1 LRLLVAGAGAIG
13 QWLGARLLE
22 ARHDV
27 TLLTTA
33 RHRDAIAKDGLCVRG
48 ETSLCVD
55 PTVATDAAA
64 LRPGFDAIV
73 LTAKAYRTA
82 PLAAATARLLAPGG
96 VYATLQNGLGN
107 AEKLARHLPVDR
119 IAVATT
125 SHGVDVEAPGKL
137 VHTGLGGFRV
147 GPMAPAGAEAARTLH
162 GLLADAALAPAW
174 ADQMRGWTWQKAILN
189 SGINPVG
196 ALHGATNG
204 DILARAELR
213 GLAQGLIDEAEAL
226 ARRARVPIP
235 DGDLRALA
243 LDVLGRTQ
251 ANRNSML
258 QDVAAR
264 RPTETEQITGRL
276 VRLGE
281 KLLASM
287 PRSDAVY
294 GRMKDLE
301 SGYLGADAATRL
313 AWDELPFE
321 ADPF

>member
-1 LRLLVAGAGAIG
+1 MKVLVAGAGAIG

-27 TLLTTA
+27 TLLTTS

-48 ETSLCVD
+48 ETNLCVD
-55 PTVATDAAA
+55 PAVAVDVRD
-64 LRPGFDAIV
+64 LKPGFEAVV

-82 PLAAATARLLAPGG
+82 ELAAATVPLLAPGG
-96 VYATLQNGLGN
+96 LYATLQNGLGN
-107 AEKLARHLPVDR
+107 AEKLARLLPAAR
-119 IAVATT
+119 IVVATT
-125 SHGVDVEAPGKL
+125 SHGVDLEAPGKL

-147 GPMAPAGAEAARTLH
+147 GPMEPAGAEAARAFH
-162 GLLADAALAPAW
+162 GLLADAGLAPAW
-174 ADQMRGWTWQKAILN
+174 ADAMRGWVWQKAILN
-189 SGINPVG
+189 SGVNPVG
-196 ALHGATNG
+196 ALHGAPNG
-204 DILARAELR
+204 AILDRDDLR
-213 GLAQGLIDEAEAL
+213 GLTLGLVAEAEAL
-226 ARRARVPIP
+226 ARRARVPLP
-235 DGDLRALA
+235 EGDLGALT
-243 LDVLGRTQ
+243 LQVLERTR

-281 KLLASM
+281 RLLASM

-301 SGYLGADAATRL
+301 ASYLGADAATRL